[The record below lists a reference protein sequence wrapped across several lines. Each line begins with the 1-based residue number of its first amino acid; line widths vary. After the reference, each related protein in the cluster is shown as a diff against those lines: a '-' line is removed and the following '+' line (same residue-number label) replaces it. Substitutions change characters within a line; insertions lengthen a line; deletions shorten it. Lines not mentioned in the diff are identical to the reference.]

1 MSYYEFT
8 IGQIDNG
15 YMKISEFD
23 NETLFINI
31 YHFWCFVNYMSM
43 YYIWRYTA
51 LDRLKRNIRKKW
63 LEDFTNVNLFIEL
76 CERKFELISP
86 FDFYFNSED
95 YFQKLIFLESDL
107 NRMIKP
113 HHLIFIETK
122 KKKIRLKRKCI
133 RLFFFYLF

>member
-8 IGQIDNG
+8 IAQIGNG

-63 LEDFTNVNLFIEL
+63 LEDFMNVNLFIEL
-76 CERKFELISP
+76 SERKFELISP

-95 YFQKLIFLESDL
+95 YFQKLIFLKSDL

-113 HHLIFIETK
+113 HHLIFIE
-122 KKKIRLKRKCI
+122 RK
-133 RLFFFYLF
+133 

>member
-8 IGQIDNG
+8 IAQIDNG

-23 NETLFINI
+23 NETLFINS
-31 YHFWCFVNYMSM
+31 YDFWCFVNYMSM

-76 CERKFELISP
+76 YERKFELISP

-95 YFQKLIFLESDL
+95 YFQILIYLKTDL
-107 NRMIKP
+107 DRMIKP
-113 HHLIFIETK
+113 HHLTIPPQRIGRRRRRK
-122 KKKIRLKRKCI
+122 LIRKYI
-133 RLFFFYLF
+133 R

>member
-8 IGQIDNG
+8 IGQIDNS

-63 LEDFTNVNLFIEL
+63 LEGFMNVNLFIEL
-76 CERKFELISP
+76 SERKFELISP

-95 YFQKLIFLESDL
+95 YFQKLIFLKSDL

-113 HHLIFIETK
+113 HHLIFIERE
-122 KKKIRLKRKCI
+122 KKKIKLKRKCI
-133 RLFFFYLF
+133 R

>member
-8 IGQIDNG
+8 IAQIGNG

-76 CERKFELISP
+76 YERKFELISP

-95 YFQKLIFLESDL
+95 YFQKLIFLKSDL

-113 HHLIFIETK
+113 HHLIFIERK
-122 KKKIRLKRKCI
+122 KKKIKLKRKCI
-133 RLFFFYLF
+133 R

>member
-1 MSYYEFT
+1 MSYYEFI

-15 YMKISEFD
+15 YIKISEFD

-76 CERKFELISP
+76 SERKFELISP

-95 YFQKLIFLESDL
+95 YFQKLIFLKSDL

-113 HHLIFIETK
+113 HHLIFIERK
-122 KKKIRLKRKCI
+122 KKKIKLKRKCI
-133 RLFFFYLF
+133 R

>member
-8 IGQIDNG
+8 IGQIDNS

-76 CERKFELISP
+76 FERKFELISP

-95 YFQKLIFLESDL
+95 YFQKLIFLKSDL

-113 HHLIFIETK
+113 HHLIFIERK
-122 KKKIRLKRKCI
+122 KKKIKLKRKCI
-133 RLFFFYLF
+133 R

>member
-1 MSYYEFT
+1 MSYYEFI

-15 YMKISEFD
+15 YIKISEFD

-76 CERKFELISP
+76 FERKFELISP

-95 YFQKLIFLESDL
+95 YFQKLIFLKSDL

-113 HHLIFIETK
+113 HHLIFIE
-122 KKKIRLKRKCI
+122 RK
-133 RLFFFYLF
+133 